1 MPYLLDLADACRK
14 SGLKVVEVNGWKTR
28 GHGPMT
34 AVRSILAHH
43 TATSSRATGDY
54 PSLGIVKDG
63 RPDLPGPLSQLGLG
77 RSGTVY
83 VIAAGLSYH
92 AGQVINPW
100 ASNSLSI
107 GIEVEHDGIAPFPA
121 ALYPKLVRLVAA
133 LASHYDWE
141 GKPGPEDDAK
151 VWGHKEMNKV
161 DGKID
166 PNFDMDRFRADVAAC
181 DLDTPAGG
189 EEDMPLT
196 QKDVELIGAAFDKWM
211 PNWIKA
217 HSHIVASAVWSATYG
232 SAEDT
237 ATARMIRA
245 FRGSEAAAAGIKALS
260 EQVAGLAAGTGADP
274 KVLQDAVTRAV
285 EDVLSRAT
293 TTTVVEPKEAA

>member
-28 GHGPMT
+28 GHGPMS

-43 TATSSRATGDY
+43 TATSLRATGDY

-83 VIAAGLSYH
+83 VIAAGQSWH
-92 AGQVINPW
+92 AGRVIDPRAENHC
-100 ASNSLSI
+100 SI
-107 GIEVEHDGIAPFPA
+107 GIEAEHDGISPWPEVTYRA
-121 ALYPKLVRLVAA
+121 YVRLVAA
-133 LASHYDWE
+133 LTRHY
-141 GKPGPEDDAK
+141 GVP
-151 VWGHKEMNKV
+151 VWGHKEMNRA

-166 PNFDMDRFRADVAAC
+166 PNFDMNQFRADVAAC
-181 DLDTPAGG
+181 DLGTPAGG

-232 SAEDT
+232 SPEDT

-260 EQVAGLAAGTGADP
+260 EQVAGMAAGTGADP
-274 KVLQDAVTRAV
+274 QALQDAVARAV
-285 EDVLSRAT
+285 EDVLSRTT
-293 TTTVVEPKEAA
+293 TTTVVEPKDAP